1 MSVFQLNATPLVLK
15 EAGVVLEENV
25 AETAAPPIAILG
37 VPFDNITV
45 SEAVAAVEKMV
56 LSREPHYLATAN
68 VDFLVQAL
76 HDVELRRILMDA
88 HLVLCD
94 GTPLVWASRLLGNPL
109 PERVAGSDLVPLLLQ
124 IAAKKKYTV
133 YFLGGT
139 EEATSKAIKNITS
152 QLPDIKIVGY
162 NSPPFASLM
171 EMDHATITQKIK
183 AAEPDLLFVS
193 FGCPKQEKW
202 IAMHYRKLGVPV
214 CVGVG
219 ATIDFLAGTAT
230 RAPKW
235 MQKTG
240 TEWTF
245 RLAQEPKRLLRRY
258 TNDLWWFSRA
268 IFKQWWQL
276 QLLSG
281 HKTESSTP
289 TRLGEKEE
297 IKEVELPERL
307 NMATVRQN
315 SMVCEQALSNS
326 RQCLL
331 LLDKVKKIDSTG
343 VGLLIRLQKRARIT
357 NSHLILVSPSKAVV
371 SALRLMNLYDF
382 FEIAKDH
389 KEALSRTSQYASTH
403 VVLRNNY
410 YSSKPSLFWQGEIT
424 AANAELVWETT
435 QNHLTSK
442 VKSKLVMI
450 DLSRLLFIDS
460 TGLGLMVKTRKVAR
474 EMGLKVQFIGITKNV
489 MSVLKLARL
498 EKYLLEDK

>member
-1 MSVFQLNATPLVLK
+1 
-15 EAGVVLEENV
+15 
-25 AETAAPPIAILG
+25 
-37 VPFDNITV
+37 
-45 SEAVAAVEKMV
+45 
-56 LSREPHYLATAN
+56 
-68 VDFLVQAL
+68 
-76 HDVELRRILMDA
+76 
-88 HLVLCD
+88 
-94 GTPLVWASRLLGNPL
+94 
-109 PERVAGSDLVPLLLQ
+109 
-124 IAAKKKYTV
+124 
-133 YFLGGT
+133 
-139 EEATSKAIKNITS
+139 
-152 QLPDIKIVGY
+152 
-162 NSPPFASLM
+162 
-171 EMDHATITQKIK
+171 
-183 AAEPDLLFVS
+183 AEPDLLFVS